1 MAKHELTIEVNTGRD
16 AIDTLMALSELRMTS
31 FEKGAKADFR
41 KMARER
47 WDLYGELLDLPDP
60 SLGLTE
66 GEARV
71 LAAATDE
78 LLRNAC
84 KILDDPGDPE
94 GNWNYAAPGFIAA
107 SNLGLA
113 AVELAIKFDDA
124 AATGMIAVSHLVFP
138 DITPSLDLEAV
149 RKTRP
154 QQFQQ
159 GRNTRGGIYEIE
171 IGNIHSALSD
181 VNLEH
186 QSIEAEDKI
195 GGDGFQRRAVRFR
208 FQRKP

>member
-1 MAKHELTIEVNTGRD
+1 MAEHELKIEVNTVRD
-16 AIDTLMALSELRMTS
+16 AIDTLKALGELRMTS

-41 KMARER
+41 KMAGER
-47 WDLYGELLDLPDP
+47 WDLYGELWDLPDP

-66 GEARV
+66 DETRV
-71 LAAATDE
+71 LAAVADE

-94 GNWNYAAPGFIAA
+94 GKWNYAAPGFIAA

-113 AVELAIKFDDA
+113 AVELAIEFDDA
-124 AATGMIAVSHLVFP
+124 AAAGIIAVSHLVFS
-138 DITPSLDLEAV
+138 DITLPLDLKAV

-159 GRNTRGGIYEIE
+159 GRSTRGGIYEIE
-171 IGNIHSALSD
+171 SGKIHSALSD
-181 VNLEH
+181 VSLEH
-186 QSIEAEDKI
+186 LSIEAEDKI
-195 GGDGFQRRAVRFR
+195 GGDGLQRRTVSFR